1 MTMLCYFSVF
11 SYVKKV
17 VCMMKISSLTL
28 IPMMF
33 FGILLFSSPTFSQDH
48 SDQTQITRS
57 DYISMDKQVSIL
69 EFRVKELEKI
79 VIKLM
84 G

>member
-1 MTMLCYFSVF
+1 
-11 SYVKKV
+11 
-17 VCMMKISSLTL
+17 MMKINSLTL

-33 FGILLFSSPTFSQDH
+33 CGILLFSSLTCAQDR
-48 SDQTQITRS
+48 SGQTQITRS

-69 EFRVKELEKI
+69 EFKVKELEKI

-84 G
+84 R